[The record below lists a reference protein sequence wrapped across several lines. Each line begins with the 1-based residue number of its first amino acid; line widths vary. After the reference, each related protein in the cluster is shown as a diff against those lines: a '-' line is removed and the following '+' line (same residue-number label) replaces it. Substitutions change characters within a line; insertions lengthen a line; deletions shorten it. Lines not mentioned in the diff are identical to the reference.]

1 MLAGHRPGGQP
12 QPPAGFAQ
20 IVVHM
25 RHHAVG
31 RGSGA
36 RGADDGRPA
45 ASYSWG
51 PGPGLRPQLG
61 PASSSCATLAL
72 RRASLFPRFHRDYC
86 LEDDT
91 GVTAAAAA
99 AADAD
104 IILPLPPPPPSPQC
118 AGRND

>member
-1 MLAGHRPGGQP
+1 MLAGHWPGGQP

-36 RGADDGRPA
+36 HGADDGRPA

-51 PGPGLRPQLG
+51 PGCAQPSCDAGE
-61 PASSSCATLAL
+61 CATYLLIRAIPLSRLLGAQL
-72 RRASLFPRFHRDYC
+72 RRA
-86 LEDDT
+86 
-91 GVTAAAAA
+91 
-99 AADAD
+99 
-104 IILPLPPPPPSPQC
+104 
-118 AGRND
+118 